1 MSGRKS
7 GLGRGLGDLLA
18 DNAPELRGGAT
29 VVRRDESG
37 EVTVTPH
44 ANDAKNSG
52 SESEYA
58 KKPASERTSIG
69 HGTAIGRNNDCIEI
83 RSAAKTEVRSE
94 ERTGEEKAE
103 NASALSDA
111 PAIIISPSTPP
122 KEEFT
127 PFYARNV
134 ENNEISA
141 QNKSE
146 DAPVVHHNRSLK
158 ALFKSY
164 K

>member
-52 SESEYA
+52 SASEYA
-58 KKPASERTSIG
+58 TKTASERTSIG

-83 RSAAKTEVRSE
+83 RSEAKTEVRSE
-94 ERTGEEKAE
+94 ERTGEEKE
-103 NASALSDA
+103 NAVLIGDSHFDIECAKNANIVGIHAVWGRDFTQEEIKKIGGDFVA
-111 PAIIISPSTPP
+111 KTP
-122 KEEFT
+122 
-127 PFYARNV
+127 
-134 ENNEISA
+134 NEII
-141 QNKSE
+141 E
-146 DAPVVHHNRSLK
+146 ILERL
-158 ALFKSY
+158 
-164 K
+164 